1 MAESDNIHNGHRNRM
16 REKFLEEGAD
26 AFRDHELLEIIL
38 YYCVPRRDTNP
49 LAHKLINT
57 FGSFSAVLEAP
68 VELLMECGLS
78 RNAAVLIKLL
88 PEVSRVYLD
97 DKVGKNKI
105 VTDENIGDK
114 ILAKFVGRINEAV
127 LLMLLDSKGKEL
139 YCGIISKGSVNSS
152 EIYIRKLVELAVK
165 YNASTAVLAH
175 NHPSG
180 IALPSSKDIVT
191 TKGVLQALRLVGVRL
206 IDHIIVADND
216 YVSMAQS
223 EAFCDI
229 FY

>member
-1 MAESDNIHNGHRNRM
+1 MAESDNIHNGHRSRM
-16 REKFLEEGAD
+16 KEKFLEEGAD
-26 AFRDHELLEIIL
+26 AFSNHELLEIVL
-38 YYCVPRRDTNP
+38 YYCVPRKDTNP

-57 FGSFSAVLEAP
+57 FGSFSAVLDAP

-97 DKVGKNKI
+97 DKSGQHKI
-105 VTDENIGDK
+105 VTDENIGDR

-139 YCGIISKGSVNSS
+139 YCGIVSKGSVNSS
-152 EIYIRKLVELAVK
+152 EIYIRRLVGLAVK

-180 IALPSSKDIVT
+180 IALPSSKDIAT
-191 TKGVLQALRLVGVRL
+191 TKGVLQALRLVGVHL
-206 IDHIIVADND
+206 VDHIIVADDD
-216 YVSMAQS
+216 YVSLAQS
-223 EAFCDI
+223 EAFCNI

>member
-1 MAESDNIHNGHRNRM
+1 MVESDNIHNGHRNRM